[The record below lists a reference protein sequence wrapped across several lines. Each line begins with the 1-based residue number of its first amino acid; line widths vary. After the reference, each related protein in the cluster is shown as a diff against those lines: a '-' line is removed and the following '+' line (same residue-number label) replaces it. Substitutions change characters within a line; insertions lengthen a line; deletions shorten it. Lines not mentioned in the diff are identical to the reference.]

1 MSTNEI
7 FNQMLSSYDITTEL
21 QKRNAIFEVNQQIIL
36 SGLYNGGFFNEA
48 AFYGGTCLRI
58 FHGLHR
64 FSEDMDFSLLAPNE
78 NFDFTRYFQP
88 IIDQFAMVGREVEI
102 RKKDK
107 KNFGKVESA
116 FLKDNTDVYDIT
128 FQTEKSVKIKIE
140 VDTQPPLKFQ
150 TEQKLLLLPQSFMTR
165 CFTLPALF
173 AGKMHALVY
182 RAWKNRVKGRDW
194 YDFEWYVRHNVP
206 LDFTHLCERALQ
218 FNHEELDKETFLQK
232 LNERLATAD
241 MNQIKADVLPFV
253 RNPKE
258 LDIWSND
265 YFMELANMIRIE
277 LKKHLENIWTDHFT
291 GNSASGKVMVKC
303 GFSDTGMQNRCSQ
316 LVGGDKDM
324 VKVFKYKG

>member
-1 MSTNEI
+1 MNTNEI
-7 FNQMLSSYDITTEL
+7 FNQMLSGYDITTEQ

-36 SGLYNGGFFNEA
+36 AGLYNGGFFNEA

-58 FHGLHR
+58 FHGLQR

-78 NFDFTRYFQP
+78 NFDFTQYFQP

-128 FQTEKSVKIKIE
+128 FQTEKSIKIKIE
-140 VDTQPPLKFQ
+140 VDTQPPLKFK

-165 CFTLPALF
+165 CFTLPTLF

-206 LDFTHLCERALQ
+206 LDFTHLSERALQ
-218 FNHEELDKETFLQK
+218 FNQEELDKDTFLQK

-241 MNQIKADVLPFV
+241 LNQVKADVLPFV

-265 YFMELANMIRIE
+265 YFMELAKMIRFE
-277 LKKHLENIWTDHFT
+277 
-291 GNSASGKVMVKC
+291 
-303 GFSDTGMQNRCSQ
+303 
-316 LVGGDKDM
+316 
-324 VKVFKYKG
+324 